1 MPRTKIVCTI
11 GPATASAA
19 MLRELVS
26 AGMNVARLNFSHGT
40 HEEHGSV
47 LATLRELAA
56 ELERP
61 VAVLQDLAGPKIRIG
76 TILDGRVELE
86 TGQPFL
92 LTTRDVPGDV
102 RQASVTYRDL
112 PQYLRPGDTLSL
124 SDGTPILTVAEV
136 ADEDIRCRVTVG
148 GPLSSRKGLSLAD
161 RSIPAPILTEKDRVD
176 LAFGVSHGVDFVAL
190 SFVRTARD
198 IEEVR
203 NLVRESSAEIPL
215 IAKIEQ
221 REAIDHIDAILQAAD
236 GIMIARG
243 DLGVETPL
251 ERVPCV
257 QKMIIAKANAA
268 AKPVITATQMLRSMV
283 ESSLPTRAEVS
294 DVANAVLDGSDAIML
309 SEETAVGAHPV
320 TALRMMRKIS
330 ASAEDCLPF
339 ASWHTRSGEHA
350 GLSPEE
356 GIAYAACRLAEQLGA
371 AAIITFTKSGSTT
384 RLVAKYRP
392 APPILALTPDPETYR
407 RLALVWGAVP
417 VRTDP
422 VENPEEM
429 ELRAVDHALRSG
441 LVAKGQKVVITGG
454 LPLHVAG
461 TTNLIKIA
469 DVD

>member
-1 MPRTKIVCTI
+1 MPRTKTVCTI
-11 GPATASAA
+11 GPATASAK

-26 AGMNVARLNFSHGT
+26 AGMDVARLNFSHGT
-40 HEEHGSV
+40 HEEHGRV
-47 LATLRELAA
+47 LRTLRQLTV

-61 VAVLQDLAGPKIRIG
+61 VAILQDLAGPKIRIG
-76 TILDGRVELE
+76 AIPGGPVELRA
-86 TGQPFL
+86 GDPYS
-92 LTTRDVPGDV
+92 LTTRDIPGDA

-112 PQYLRPGDTLSL
+112 PQYIRKGDTLFL
-124 SDGTPILTVAEV
+124 SDGAPILTVEEV
-136 ADEDIRCRVTVG
+136 GDGDIRCRVTVG
-148 GPLSSRKGLSLAD
+148 GPISSRKGLSLSD

-176 LAFGVSHGVDFVAL
+176 LAFGISQGVDFLAL
-190 SFVRTARD
+190 SFVRTAQD
-198 IEEVR
+198 VEEVR
-203 NLVRESSAEIPL
+203 RLVREESTDIPL

-221 REAIDHIDAILQAAD
+221 REAVDHIDEILRAAD
-236 GIMIARG
+236 GIIVARG

-251 ERVPCV
+251 EKVPCV

-283 ESSLPTRAEVS
+283 ENPLPTRAEVS
-294 DVANAVLDGSDAIML
+294 DVANAVLDGSDAVML
-309 SEETAVGAHPV
+309 SEETAVGAHP
-320 TALRMMRKIS
+320 AAAAGMMRKIS
-330 ASAEDCLPF
+330 ASAEECLPF
-339 ASWHTRSGEHA
+339 VSWHTRRGEHA

-356 GIAYAACRLAEQLGA
+356 GIALAACRMAEQLGA
-371 AAIITFTKSGSTT
+371 GAIVTFTKSGSTT

-392 APPILALTPDPETYR
+392 APPILALTPDPETHR

-422 VENPEEM
+422 VESPSEM
-429 ELRAVDHALRSG
+429 ELCAVDLARRSG

-469 DVD
+469 DVE

>member
-1 MPRTKIVCTI
+1 MPRTKTVCTI

-19 MLRELVS
+19 MLRELVG

-40 HEEHGSV
+40 HEEHGCV

-76 TILDGRVELE
+76 AIPGGPVELRSGE
-86 TGQPFL
+86 PYV
-92 LTTRDVPGDV
+92 LTTRDVPGDS
-102 RQASVTYRDL
+102 RQASVTYRNL
-112 PQYLRPGDTLSL
+112 PQYVKRGDTLSL
-124 SDGTPILTVAEV
+124 SDGTPILTVEEV
-136 ADEDIRCRVTVG
+136 GDEDIRCRITVG
-148 GPLSSRKGLSLAD
+148 GPISSRKGLSLSD
-161 RSIPAPILTEKDRVD
+161 RSIPAPILTEKDRAD
-176 LAFGVSHGVDFVAL
+176 LAFGVSQGVDYLAL
-190 SFVRTARD
+190 SFVRTADD
-198 IEEVR
+198 IEQVR
-203 NLVRESSAEIPL
+203 RLVRESSAHIPL

-221 REAIDHIDAILQAAD
+221 REAVDHIDAILQAAD

-257 QKMIIAKANAA
+257 QKMIIAKANTA

-294 DVANAVLDGSDAIML
+294 DVANAVLDGSDAVML

-320 TALRMMRKIS
+320 AAVRMMRKIC
-330 ASAEDCLPF
+330 ASAEECLPF
-339 ASWHTRSGEHA
+339 ASWRTRGGEHA

-356 GIAYAACRLAEQLGA
+356 GIALAACRMAEQLGA
-371 AAIITFTKSGSTT
+371 GAIVTFTKSGSTT

-392 APPILALTPDPETYR
+392 ALPILALTPDPETYR

-429 ELRAVDHALRSG
+429 ELCAVAHALRSG
-441 LVAKGQKVVITGG
+441 LVEKGRKVVITGG
-454 LPLHVAG
+454 LPLHIAG

-469 DVD
+469 DVM